1 MAYKVIIPED
11 ISALGKDFLQDKGY
25 EIVVGNGN
33 ISVEYLK
40 ELVADADAILVRP
53 NAPYPEEVLSAAK
66 KLKVIGVHGVDYG
79 NIDTDYCVKR
89 RIPITTTPAATCNAV
104 AERTL
109 GFIMSLAHQIPFM
122 DQQVRHDNWG
132 ARYEHK
138 GTELKGKTLGLIGLG
153 RIGSLV
159 ARKATNGLDMKVIAY
174 DEFLVKNEY
183 AGFVTCAS
191 SMEEVLAK
199 SDFVSLHVPVT
210 VETTGM
216 INQETLRLMKPN
228 AYLINCARGELV
240 NEEALHETLKSGV
253 INGAAL
259 DVFQEE
265 PIAQNHPFFELD
277 NLIMTPHNAIIT
289 HEALDLMGYHAA
301 VGIDDVL
308 NGRQPQWQE
317 RLLQTAVAEQVQ

>member
-1 MAYKVIIPED
+1 M
-11 ISALGKDFLQDKGY
+11 
-25 EIVVGNGN
+25 
-33 ISVEYLK
+33 
-40 ELVADADAILVRP
+40 
-53 NAPYPEEVLSAAK
+53 
-66 KLKVIGVHGVDYG
+66 
-79 NIDTDYCVKR
+79 
-89 RIPITTTPAATCNAV
+89 
-104 AERTL
+104 
-109 GFIMSLAHQIPFM
+109 
-122 DQQVRHDNWG
+122 RHDNWG
-132 ARYEHK
+132 ARYEYK

-159 ARKATNGLDMKVIAY
+159 ARKATNGFDMKVIAY

-183 AGFVTCAS
+183 AGFVNSAS

-210 VETTGM
+210 AETIEM

-228 AYLINCARGELV
+228 AYLINCARGELI
-240 NEEALHETLKSGV
+240 NEAALHEALKSGV

-265 PIAQNHPFFELD
+265 PIAQDHPFFELD

-289 HEALDLMGYHAA
+289 HEAMDLMGYHAA

-308 NGRQPQWQE
+308 NGRQSQWQE
-317 RLLQTAVAEQVQ
+317 RLVQTAVAEQV

>member
-1 MAYKVIIPED
+1 
-11 ISALGKDFLQDKGY
+11 
-25 EIVVGNGN
+25 
-33 ISVEYLK
+33 
-40 ELVADADAILVRP
+40 
-53 NAPYPEEVLSAAK
+53 
-66 KLKVIGVHGVDYG
+66 
-79 NIDTDYCVKR
+79 
-89 RIPITTTPAATCNAV
+89 
-104 AERTL
+104 
-109 GFIMSLAHQIPFM
+109 MSLAHQIPFM
-122 DQQVRHDNWG
+122 DQQVRHDNWE

-159 ARKATNGLDMKVIAY
+159 ARKATNGFDMKVIAY

-183 AGFVTCAS
+183 AGFVNSAS

-210 VETTGM
+210 AETIEM

-228 AYLINCARGELV
+228 AYLINCARGELI
-240 NEEALHETLKSGV
+240 NEEALHEALKSGV

-265 PIAQNHPFFELD
+265 PIAHDHPFFELD

-289 HEALDLMGYHAA
+289 HEAMDLMGYHAA
-301 VGIDDVL
+301 V
-308 NGRQPQWQE
+308 
-317 RLLQTAVAEQVQ
+317 